1 VSSCEGNA
9 APYALGALPS
19 EQREAFERHLQ
30 ECSVC
35 REELAAL
42 QVATSALPAAAPRLK
57 APKEVRRRV
66 LAEVRSDARRTAAPR
81 PARIA
86 VAVALGCLAALVAVA
101 LIARGGGETVRT
113 VTAQVRPA
121 GSSVV
126 LRVAA
131 SRTQISLAAMPS
143 PGQGRVYEVWTKR
156 GAGAPRA
163 TSALFGVTRAGTA
176 STAITAGSAGTSE
189 VLISSEPVGG
199 SSSPTRAPV
208 VVARL

>member
-1 VSSCEGNA
+1 MSLPRRDAIPPVA
-9 APYALGALPS
+9 ADPARVQRLRRILGSTPRPFVLESDAKAVIAKA
-19 EQREAFERHLQ
+19 ENREEFKQAMEKIGL
-30 ECSVC
+30 EVC
-35 REELAAL
+35 R
-42 QVATSALPAAAPRLK
+42 
-57 APKEVRRRV
+57 
-66 LAEVRSDARRTAAPR
+66 
-81 PARIA
+81 
-86 VAVALGCLAALVAVA
+86 
-101 LIARGGGETVRT
+101 GETVRT